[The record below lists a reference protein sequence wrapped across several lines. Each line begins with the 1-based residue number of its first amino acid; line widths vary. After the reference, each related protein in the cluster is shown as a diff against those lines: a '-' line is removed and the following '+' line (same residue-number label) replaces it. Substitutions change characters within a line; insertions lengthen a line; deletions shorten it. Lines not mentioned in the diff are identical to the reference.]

1 MKAYVF
7 PGQGSQFVGMG
18 KELYESNEKAKALF
32 EQANEVMGFRI
43 TDSMFEGDA
52 EALKQTEVT
61 QPAIFI
67 HSVIL
72 AQVLDQA
79 FDAKAVAGHSLG
91 EFSALVAAG
100 VLSFEDGLILV
111 AKRASAM
118 QRACGLERGT
128 MAAVLGLEDHIV
140 ETICSSIK
148 GTVVPANYNCP
159 GQLVISGSYDAVE
172 RACEALKEA
181 GARRALILPVSGAFH
196 SPLMEPARE
205 ELAQAIEHTSFAN
218 PRIPIYQN
226 VSANAVTDTSTLKKN
241 LIAQLTAPVKWT
253 QSVQNMYSDQLQ
265 NFIECGPGNVLQGL
279 IKKIEPSAEISSVSL
294 K

>member
-128 MAAVLGLEDHIV
+128 MAAVLGLEYHIV
-140 ETICSSIK
+140 ETICSSIE

-218 PRIPIYQN
+218 PRIPIYHN